1 MHRAVAGGKVLR
13 MPIANEYW
21 EDYEVLTVETPEN
34 LELRLPL
41 AGFGPRFL
49 AVFID
54 NLIQGLVAAVLIGI
68 AIAVMGASMANAGDP
83 DMSMVITIAVVAV
96 ILSILVTLGYFVF
109 FEWLWNG
116 QTPGKRTAGIR
127 VVRRGGLPLTFSDV
141 LLRNLFRLI
150 DMLPSNGFVGLVS
163 FFATSHQ
170 QRLGDLVADT
180 VVIREFASQTPY
192 PWAGNLPDKAGAGA
206 QGLPAQL
213 SYVIGSYLQRAFALP
228 VEVRLTITEQVISRL
243 GYRADELS
251 LAEREAY
258 LAHVLDWRQGA
269 RQ

>member
-1 MHRAVAGGKVLR
+1 MTN
-13 MPIANEYW
+13 ANEYW

-49 AVFID
+49 AAFVDYMIEAVA
-54 NLIQGLVAAVLIGI
+54 IMILVVIGI
-68 AIAVMGASMANAGDP
+68 VISFSAFSGAGADPTDSAMLFLVLAIAVYIGA
-83 DMSMVITIAVVAV
+83 
-96 ILSILVTLGYFVF
+96 TLGYFVL

-116 QTPGKRTAGIR
+116 QTPGKRIAGIR
-127 VVRRGGLPLTFSDV
+127 VVRRGGLPLSFREV
-141 LLRNLFRLI
+141 LLRNLFRLL
-150 DMLPSNGFVGLVS
+150 DMLPSNGFTGLVS
-163 FFATSHQ
+163 FFATKHQ

-192 PWAGNLPDKAGAGA
+192 PWVGTLPNESASGTG
-206 QGLPAQL
+206 QGLSLQL
-213 SYVIGSYLQRAFALP
+213 SYVIGSYLARTYALP
-228 VEVRLTITEQVISRL
+228 VEARIEITDTVIRRL

-258 LAHVLDWRQGA
+258 LAHVLNWRPGA
-269 RQ
+269 AP

>member
-1 MHRAVAGGKVLR
+1 

-54 NLIQGLVAAVLIGI
+54 NLIQGLVAVVLIGI
-68 AIAVMGASMANAGDP
+68 AVTIMATTMSQAGPNETSWMIAI
-83 DMSMVITIAVVAV
+83 VIVAV
-96 ILSILVTLGYFVF
+96 ILAMLVTLGYFVF
-109 FEWLWNG
+109 FEWIWNG

-127 VVRRGGLPLTFSDV
+127 VVRRGGLPLTFRDV
-141 LLRNLFRLI
+141 LVRNLFRLL

-192 PWAGNLPDKAGAGA
+192 PWVGTLPEQLGAGT
-206 QGLPAQL
+206 QGLPPQL
-213 SYVIGSYLQRAFALP
+213 NYVIGSYLQRAFALP
-228 VEVRLTITEQVISRL
+228 IEVRLSITEQVIRRL
-243 GYRADELS
+243 GYRSEELS

-258 LAHVLDWRQGA
+258 LAHVLDWRPGA
-269 RQ
+269 SQ